1 MIVRGG
7 GQSAGGTFL
16 ESRFAP
22 AHHNSWRGPLAPP
35 PSHISKTLLRLPSTQ
50 AHLGRLGS
58 VPRAAVAQPLVDPPD
73 LSLLYPNRPPTSIG
87 FWQASESGPH
97 SGLGKEE
104 GGSRTMDSRR
114 RTEGSYP

>member
-22 AHHNSWRGPLAPP
+22 AHHNSWRGPLGASQFPP
-35 PSHISKTLLRLPSTQ
+35 PATSRKPFRLPSTQ

-87 FWQASESGPH
+87 S
-97 SGLGKEE
+97 
-104 GGSRTMDSRR
+104 
-114 RTEGSYP
+114 